1 MTPRL
6 RVGSLLHFHDFVV
19 VLDKGGLDGFVR
31 RLQEQQRDVYA
42 RASEE
47 AAALYLWLRRNP
59 RLSLELLPTR
69 GMNGEAIVLAVR
81 GV

>member
-1 MTPRL
+1 MTSRL
-6 RVGSLLHFHDFVV
+6 RVGSLLHFHDLVV
-19 VLDKGGLDGFVR
+19 VLDKGGLDGLVR
-31 RLQEQQRDVYA
+31 RLQERQRDVYA

-47 AAALYLWLRRNP
+47 AVALYLWLRKNP

-69 GMNGEAIVLAVR
+69 GMNGEAIVLVVR